1 MKEKFKSTAECGR
14 LTEYKMLK
22 AMRPHP
28 NIVQLYDT
36 FLSSSNE
43 LYFVMEYLDFGN
55 LYQFINERKVLN
67 KFIELE
73 EIKSILYQML
83 AALSHIHYK
92 EHIFHRDIKP
102 ENLLISI
109 SNDGSLTLKLAD
121 FGLAKCLNSRPPFTD
136 YVSTRWYRAPEVLL
150 KSNNYSYPID
160 LWAVGTIFA
169 ELITL
174 DPLFP
179 GQSEVDQL
187 YRIFEVLGS
196 PGTVVKKK
204 KSRIDLLSSSI
215 VYSSPP
221 SIIGLGGE
229 WKEGVKLAQK
239 LGFQFPRNTT
249 PFGSFL
255 HILNSTSVPSEGIDL
270 LTSLLKFDP
279 CKRIDSTTALS
290 HSFFAKKNDQAQ
302 LDLPDIPPI
311 SPLMKD
317 EPRFFD
323 FKIAFDNIPQ
333 ESLLS
338 RTISSPILYTEST
351 ENTLN
356 RRSMS
361 DLSINLHQNEKISKF
376 HKLSLWA
383 KKCGLTTDKF

>member
-1 MKEKFKSTAECGR
+1 
-14 LTEYKMLK
+14 MLK

-109 SNDGSLTLKLAD
+109 SNDGSLILKLAD

-196 PGTVVKKK
+196 PGTIVVNGKK
-204 KSRIDLLSSSI
+204 
-215 VYSSPP
+215 
-221 SIIGLGGE
+221 GL
-229 WKEGVKLAQK
+229 
-239 LGFQFPRNTT
+239 N
-249 PFGSFL
+249 
-255 HILNSTSVPSEGIDL
+255 
-270 LTSLLKFDP
+270 
-279 CKRIDSTTALS
+279 
-290 HSFFAKKNDQAQ
+290 
-302 LDLPDIPPI
+302 
-311 SPLMKD
+311 
-317 EPRFFD
+317 
-323 FKIAFDNIPQ
+323 
-333 ESLLS
+333 
-338 RTISSPILYTEST
+338 
-351 ENTLN
+351 
-356 RRSMS
+356 
-361 DLSINLHQNEKISKF
+361 
-376 HKLSLWA
+376 
-383 KKCGLTTDKF
+383 